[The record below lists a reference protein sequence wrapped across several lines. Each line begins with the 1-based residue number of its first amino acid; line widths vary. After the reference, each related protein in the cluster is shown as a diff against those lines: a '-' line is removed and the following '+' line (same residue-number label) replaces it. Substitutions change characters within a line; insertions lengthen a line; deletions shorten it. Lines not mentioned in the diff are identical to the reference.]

1 MTDEESKQR
10 ISQWQDRVHETFDY
24 NRMLGGKFLFP
35 MMQLAGTV
43 GELFIKNYRG
53 HRLLTDAFL
62 DFYGDTLQ
70 TQLSFHSRNGWP
82 SNEQFY
88 PLTFL
93 MHLTVFRTVRAT
105 EVLSVK
111 GYPLQGYA
119 LQRSIKDQ
127 VFILWAIAK
136 NVVSFGELFGW
147 QGAFTSGGTRDEVL
161 RKMAAKRMMAENK
174 IRSLIIGKESGL
186 SEGTQA
192 ELLGWEQMFN
202 FETHRGLSRCS
213 IPLIRLLT
221 ASWTLSDQARW
232 KRTTRCSL
240 LARMN

>member
-10 ISQWQDRVHETFDY
+10 ISQWQDRLHETFDH
-24 NRMLGGKFLFP
+24 NGILGGKFLFP
-35 MMQLAGTV
+35 MMQLEGTV
-43 GELFIKNYRG
+43 GELFIQKYHG

-62 DFYGDTLQ
+62 DFFGDTLQ
-70 TQLSFHSRNGWP
+70 TQLLFHSQNSWP

-93 MHLTVFRTVRAT
+93 MHLTMFRTVRAT

-127 VFILWAIAK
+127 VFTLWAIA
-136 NVVSFGELFGW
+136 NNMMSFGELFGW
-147 QGAFTSGGTRDEVL
+147 KEAFTFGGTRDEIL
-161 RKMAAKRMMAENK
+161 RKLAAKRMRAEHK
-174 IRSLIIGKESGL
+174 IRSLIIGKESGYRKTHKP
-186 SEGTQA
+186 SYWVGTKC
-192 ELLGWEQMFN
+192 LTSRLIVVC
-202 FETHRGLSRCS
+202 SRCS
-213 IPLIRLLT
+213 IPLMRLLK

-232 KRTTRCSL
+232 
-240 LARMN
+240 N